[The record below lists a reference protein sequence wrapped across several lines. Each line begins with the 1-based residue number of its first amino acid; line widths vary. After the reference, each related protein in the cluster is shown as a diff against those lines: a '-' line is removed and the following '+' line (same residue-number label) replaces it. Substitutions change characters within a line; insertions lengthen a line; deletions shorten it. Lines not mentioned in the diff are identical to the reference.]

1 MGHYDGVILRRL
13 LILVLAGTL
22 AAACGGDA
30 RDPAGTSSRGSAA
43 GPCDARGEDFAGDVE
58 LARCLTER
66 FWARRFQASG
76 NTYAPISDFDAYN
89 GEDGPDCGRQPSVPN
104 NAFYCPSGH
113 FIAYDAAWLEG
124 MYARMGDGAVYLV
137 VPHEF
142 GHAVQA
148 QLVNDFRFNVQ
159 RELQADYYAGATLS
173 GLIQE
178 QALQADEGDG
188 AELLANLE
196 AAGDPTDAWW
206 APDAHGT
213 ATQRQASFAKG
224 YGQGVRAC

>member
-1 MGHYDGVILRRL
+1 MILRRL
-13 LILVLAGTL
+13 LPLVLAGTL
-22 AAACGGDA
+22 VAACGGEPGG
-30 RDPAGTSSRGSAA
+30 PAGTSPRGSAA
-43 GPCDARGEDFAGDVE
+43 GPCDASGKDFAGDIE

-66 FWARRFQASG
+66 FWAERFRQSG
-76 NTYAPISDFDAYN
+76 NTYAPISDFVAYN
-89 GEDGPDCGRQPSVPN
+89 GEDGPECGRQPAVPN

-113 FIAYDAAWLEG
+113 FIAYDATWLEG
-124 MYARMGDGAVYLV
+124 MYDRMGDGAVYLV
-137 VPHEF
+137 IPHEF

-148 QLVNDFRFNVQ
+148 QLVNDFQFNVQ
-159 RELQADYYAGATLS
+159 RELQADCYAGATLS

-196 AAGDPTDAWW
+196 AAGDPTDAWL

-213 ATQRQASFAKG
+213 AAQRQAAFAKG
-224 YGQGVRAC
+224 YGQGVGAC

>member
-1 MGHYDGVILRRL
+1 M
-13 LILVLAGTL
+13 LVLAGTL

-30 RDPAGTSSRGSAA
+30 RDPAGTSPPGSA
-43 GPCDARGEDFAGDVE
+43 GRCDAKGADFAGDVE
-58 LARCLTER
+58 LASCLTER

-76 NTYAPISDFDAYN
+76 NTYAPIGDFVAYN
-89 GEDGPDCGRQPSVPN
+89 GEDGPDCGREPSVPN

-113 FIAYDAAWLEG
+113 FIAYDAAWLEE
-124 MYARMGDGAVYLV
+124 MYDRMGDGAVYLV
-137 VPHEF
+137 IPHEF

-159 RELQADYYAGATLS
+159 RELQADCYAGATIS
-173 GLIQE
+173 GLIRE
-178 QALQADEGDG
+178 RALQADDGDD

-213 ATQRQASFAKG
+213 AAQRQASFARG
-224 YGQGVRAC
+224 FGQGVGAC